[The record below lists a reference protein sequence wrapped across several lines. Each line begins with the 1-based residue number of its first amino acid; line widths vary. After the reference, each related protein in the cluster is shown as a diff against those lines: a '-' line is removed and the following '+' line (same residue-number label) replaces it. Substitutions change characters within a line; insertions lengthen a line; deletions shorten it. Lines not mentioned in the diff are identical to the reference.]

1 LTLYSN
7 IFSKGSGIIHT
18 EKQSIVISV
27 YEFLK
32 HQCKYFGIAIK
43 NDFRV
48 YQLSQKAETST
59 KEILSIIESNDNHVS
74 LTQLEDCGD
83 LVGYSK
89 KELKAITPGDYVSA
103 AYYKD
108 IDEDVAQIILQEIID
123 GRQLQSDEWVND
135 NMINIYFN
143 YILQPM
149 AENGSK
155 SIVLIQTYFFQRL
168 YMDNKVP
175 GTTQYS
181 TIAEQALQYWK
192 DGGSLYIIPINI
204 SNTHWTL
211 VTVHMDQET
220 MAYHDPLGM
229 FNGING
235 LEYMESIFLFLREY
249 QFKVDG
255 NYDNAPD
262 RESWTFHDATHFY
275 LWDDKMLKCLNA
287 PQQNSHD
294 CGIFIIRFAELCV
307 EFDTFNI
314 SEIIMEN
321 LPDRIVMRRA
331 FLGLYAKYLEQKGSS
346 VAGVV
351 VASGAMGTVGN
362 SSVTGVVDD
371 CTTGTNGTVGKGNT
385 KAASVGKRANED
397 GYGSSS
403 DVLFKRVKTA
413 DRGRTDIIL
422 RTDLLPK
429 PKPSPSKKLSEDM
442 GHLKLSKKLTDEKE
456 ELYEDSSGKSCVH
469 LEDGIIIVSLLKRS

>member
-181 TIAEQALQYWK
+181 TIAEQAGFK
-192 DGGSLYIIPINI
+192 
-204 SNTHWTL
+204 
-211 VTVHMDQET
+211 ET
-220 MAYHDPLGM
+220 KHYL
-229 FNGING
+229 
-235 LEYMESIFLFLREY
+235 LEVYKS
-249 QFKVDG
+249 QF
-255 NYDNAPD
+255 
-262 RESWTFHDATHFY
+262 E
-275 LWDDKMLKCLNA
+275 
-287 PQQNSHD
+287 NS
-294 CGIFIIRFAELCV
+294 
-307 EFDTFNI
+307 T
-314 SEIIMEN
+314 
-321 LPDRIVMRRA
+321 
-331 FLGLYAKYLEQKGSS
+331 
-346 VAGVV
+346 
-351 VASGAMGTVGN
+351 
-362 SSVTGVVDD
+362 
-371 CTTGTNGTVGKGNT
+371 
-385 KAASVGKRANED
+385 
-397 GYGSSS
+397 
-403 DVLFKRVKTA
+403 LFKRIIQY
-413 DRGRTDIIL
+413 DFEYDGRLFTCDKMFYDEGSRL
-422 RTDLLPK
+422 KFLLQR
-429 PKPSPSKKLSEDM
+429 
-442 GHLKLSKKLTDEKE
+442 
-456 ELYEDSSGKSCVH
+456 SGKKG
-469 LEDGIIIVSLLKRS
+469 DN